1 MIKTSMMKFILR
13 LLLIGFLVGILITTT
28 LHFFWLLFTSPRR
41 IGLAFCDL
49 KWWWKKFKL
58 GGL

>member
-1 MIKTSMMKFILR
+1 MRKLVLR
-13 LLLIGFLVGILITTT
+13 LLLIIFLVGILITTT
-28 LHFFWLLFTSPRR
+28 VHFFWLLFTSPRR
-41 IGLAFCDL
+41 IGLAFYDL

>member
-1 MIKTSMMKFILR
+1 MLKWVLR
-13 LLLIGFLVGILITTT
+13 ALLIIFLIGILITTT
-28 LHFFWLLFTSPRR
+28 LHFVWLLFTSPRR
-41 IGLAFCDL
+41 IGLAFNDL

>member
-1 MIKTSMMKFILR
+1 MKKLVLR
-13 LLLIGFLVGILITTT
+13 ALLIFFLIGILITTT
-28 LHFFWLLFTSPRR
+28 VHFFCLLFTSPQR
-41 IGLAFCDL
+41 IGLAFHDL